1 MTAAEDIG
9 SWSVLIAVVGGALRV
24 STPYLFVSLGE
35 TLTEKSGRIN
45 IGLEGTLIMGAVSG
59 YAISYG
65 TGSPWLGVLGAGA
78 TGAAFGLLHAALCN
92 LPRVN
97 DIAVGIALFI
107 FGTGLGIYLG
117 KPLIHPVAPR
127 LPAIHFGYWSDL
139 PSLRSALEINALLVI
154 GFVLAPVMLWALK
167 NTRWGL
173 IVRTVGDSADAARAL
188 GYSVNGVR
196 TIATSL
202 GGFFAGVGGAFLS
215 LYYPGAWT
223 EGLSSGQG
231 LMAVTLVIFARWNPI
246 NCVFAALL
254 FGGASALGPA
264 LQAIG
269 IASNYYLFGAAPYVL
284 TLILLIRSSSTK
296 HRLLGAPSEL
306 SFNK

>member
-1 MTAAEDIG
+1 MTVPAGVWAVAIG
-9 SWSVLIAVVGGALRV
+9 VLGGALRV
-24 STPYLFVSLGE
+24 SAPYLYVSLGE
-35 TLTEKSGRIN
+35 TLTEKSGRVN
-45 IGLEGTLIMGAVSG
+45 IGLEGTLIMGAMGG
-59 YAISYG
+59 YGIAYL
-65 TGSPWLGVLGAGA
+65 TGSAWLGVLGAGIV
-78 TGAAFGLLHAALCN
+78 GAAFGLLHAALCN

-97 DIAVGIALFI
+97 DIAVGIALFL

-127 LPAIHFGYWSDL
+127 LPSLHLGFWSDI
-139 PSLRSALEINALLVI
+139 PSLRAALEVNALLLAGVA
-154 GFVLAPVMLWALK
+154 LAPVLRWALD

-173 IVRTVGDSADAARAL
+173 VLRTVGDSADAARAL
-188 GYSVNGVR
+188 GFPVNGVR

-202 GGFFAGVGGAFLS
+202 GGFFAGIGGAFLS

-231 LMAVTLVIFARWNPI
+231 LMAVTLVIFARWNPV
-246 NCVFAALL
+246 NCVYAALL
-254 FGGASALGPA
+254 FGGATALGPA
-264 LQAIG
+264 LQSVG

-284 TLILLIRSSSTK
+284 TLALLIRSSSTK
-296 HRLLGAPSEL
+296 HRLAGAPSEL

>member
-1 MTAAEDIG
+1 VSASGDIG
-9 SWSVLIAVVGGALRV
+9 LWAVVIAVLGGALRV
-24 STPYLFVSLGE
+24 STPYLYVSLGE
-35 TLTEKSGRIN
+35 TLTEKSGRVN
-45 IGLEGTLIMGAVSG
+45 IGLEGTLIMGAMSG
-59 YAISYG
+59 YGIAYL
-65 TGSPWLGVLGAGA
+65 TGSPWFGVLGAGA
-78 TGAAFGLLHAALCN
+78 TGAVFGLLHAALCN

-97 DIAVGIALFI
+97 DIAVGIALFL

-127 LPAIHFGYWSDL
+127 LPSIHLGFWSDI
-139 PSLRSALEINALLVI
+139 PSLRAALDVNLLLLVGI
-154 GFVLAPVMLWALK
+154 ALAPALLWALD

-173 IVRTVGDSADAARAL
+173 VLRTVGDSADAARAL

-196 TIATSL
+196 TIATAL
-202 GGFFAGVGGAFLS
+202 GGFFAGIGGAFLS
-215 LYYPGAWT
+215 LFYPGAWT

-231 LMAVTLVIFARWNPI
+231 LMAVTLVIFARWNPV

-264 LQAIG
+264 LQAVG
-269 IASNYYLFGAAPYVL
+269 FASNYYLFGAAPYIL
-284 TLILLIRSSSTK
+284 TLVLLIRSSSTR
-296 HRLLGAPSEL
+296 HRLLGAPTEL